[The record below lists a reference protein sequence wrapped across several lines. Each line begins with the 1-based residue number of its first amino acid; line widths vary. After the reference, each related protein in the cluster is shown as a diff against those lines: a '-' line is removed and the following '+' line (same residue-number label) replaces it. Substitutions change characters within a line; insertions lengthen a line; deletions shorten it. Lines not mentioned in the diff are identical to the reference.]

1 MTAMFSL
8 TLHPLKKKEW
18 FSYLLL
24 AHQHGQLH
32 STSVQLLPYP
42 SITVVSFF
50 LKVHEQHPLCPTQ
63 SLFSWSSSKGFNY
76 HSMWITITPSEM
88 TSHFSPAPH
97 LKATS
102 TWLFYAH
109 QFQYV
114 QYFSHHLPH
123 KTVSSFQLLV
133 MKLPTYSGEKS
144 WNHLLTLSSPS
155 SSMYLV
161 VASLEMPCLSSHW
174 SHCSL
179 SSLSLYA

>member
-1 MTAMFSL
+1 
-8 TLHPLKKKEW
+8 
-18 FSYLLL
+18 
-24 AHQHGQLH
+24 
-32 STSVQLLPYP
+32 
-42 SITVVSFF
+42 
-50 LKVHEQHPLCPTQ
+50 
-63 SLFSWSSSKGFNY
+63 
-76 HSMWITITPSEM
+76 MWITITPSEM

-179 SSLSLYA
+179 SSLSLYAWITPRSFWPGISSTSKLPYYLLILGTLPKWLLPKVCSFLSPYLFSWYFLLQCN